1 MFIRSTL
8 AFVNLKF
15 SVDGTGIINRY
26 EMDMKI
32 LISLMRMD
40 ILNKLISLM
49 FLLLKK
55 SSFLIEPPREV
66 SVYFQKLFSLETG
79 DTTLLQVSRIL
90 INFN

>member
-32 LISLMRMD
+32 SISLMWMD
-40 ILNKLISLM
+40 ILNKLISLI
-49 FLLLKK
+49 FLLLK

-79 DTTLLQVSRIL
+79 DTTSLQVSRIL

>member
-8 AFVNLKF
+8 ALVNLKF

-32 LISLMRMD
+32 SISLMRMD
-40 ILNKLISLM
+40 ILNKLISLI

-79 DTTLLQVSRIL
+79 DTTSLQVSRIL

>member
-8 AFVNLKF
+8 ALVNLKF
-15 SVDGTGIINRY
+15 SVDGTGITNRY

-32 LISLMRMD
+32 SISLMRMD

-79 DTTLLQVSRIL
+79 DTTSLQVSRIL

>member
-8 AFVNLKF
+8 ALVNLKF

-32 LISLMRMD
+32 SISLMRMD

-79 DTTLLQVSRIL
+79 DTTSLQVSRIL